1 MVVWLNGLRVGQVGL
16 SASKA
21 APKSF
26 MVDHHC
32 PCYSILGLS
41 RPLYIY
47 ISPQFPF
54 IFANFWE
61 PSTFLSSTFLCQSQ
75 ASMLP
80 KARPP
85 DASVV
90 TQRTSPAADG
100 RDHLTNCKNPK
111 THQHHRHRPH
121 QTRGTPQDFRPS
133 ARNCADSTMWPF
145 TKLKASGFHEFSEA
159 PHHFALSRFLQIRI
173 SMDIYHQPDG
183 WYITVFTGRCLQSS
197 FSICLANLRVSPRL
211 CHDLGS

>member
-1 MVVWLNGLRVGQVGL
+1 MENPNHKWRLMSLG
-16 SASKA
+16 
-21 APKSF
+21 KSSIST
-26 MVDHHC
+26 DHLYHGYVNS
-32 PCYSILGLS
+32 PEGI
-41 RPLYIY
+41 YIY
-47 ISPQFPF
+47 PIISPQFPF

-61 PSTFLSSTFLCQSQ
+61 PSTFLSSTFLCQSR

-133 ARNCADSTMWPF
+133 ARNCADSTM
-145 TKLKASGFHEFSEA
+145 
-159 PHHFALSRFLQIRI
+159 
-173 SMDIYHQPDG
+173 
-183 WYITVFTGRCLQSS
+183 
-197 FSICLANLRVSPRL
+197 
-211 CHDLGS
+211 